1 MAEVVV
7 VSSPSCFT
15 WIHDQTRPDTTAVEG
30 EGFRQGILNT
40 TGTIE
45 VGRVDGVAAVTF
57 DAVLLMAFPFLHVPT
72 ASSLASFITWV
83 SRLRV
88 GGRCDWKRVRN
99 SFVIV
104 LVVVVAPREYRKFED
119 EHDEE
124 DETHPVLIT
133 PGLIRTGGQMQLF
146 NSIEGKMTM
155 GRR

>member
-1 MAEVVV
+1 
-7 VSSPSCFT
+7 
-15 WIHDQTRPDTTAVEG
+15 
-30 EGFRQGILNT
+30 
-40 TGTIE
+40 
-45 VGRVDGVAAVTF
+45 
-57 DAVLLMAFPFLHVPT
+57 
-72 ASSLASFITWV
+72 
-83 SRLRV
+83 
-88 GGRCDWKRVRN
+88 
-99 SFVIV
+99 VIV